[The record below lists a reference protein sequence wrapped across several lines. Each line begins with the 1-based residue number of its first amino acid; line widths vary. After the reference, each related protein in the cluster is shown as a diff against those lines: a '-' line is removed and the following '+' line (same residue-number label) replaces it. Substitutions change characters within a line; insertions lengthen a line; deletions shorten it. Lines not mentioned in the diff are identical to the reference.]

1 MKLYAL
7 VVRGSRKP
15 ARPRSSAPKKTGR
28 KATGGASRKFMNEDE
43 EAERIRRM
51 EAQLQSFDSGRGA
64 QPAYGFEEEAD
75 DSSDEESS
83 DDE

>member
-1 MKLYAL
+1 
-7 VVRGSRKP
+7 
-15 ARPRSSAPKKTGR
+15 
-28 KATGGASRKFMNEDE
+28 MNEDE

-51 EAQLQSFDSGRGA
+51 EAQLQSFDTGRGT
-64 QPAYGFEEEAD
+64 QPAYGYEEDAD